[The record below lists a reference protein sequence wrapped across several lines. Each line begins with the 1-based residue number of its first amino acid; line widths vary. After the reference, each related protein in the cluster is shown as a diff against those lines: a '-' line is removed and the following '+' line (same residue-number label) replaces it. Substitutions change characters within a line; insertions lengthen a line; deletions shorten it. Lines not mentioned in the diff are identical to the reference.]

1 MRYPHSERGPVVE
14 TLHGV
19 KVADP
24 YRWLEDPDSAQT
36 KEWVAAQNAIT
47 EEYLAGLASRGWFH
61 KQLSAILGVPVA
73 GVPRARGGQQRT
85 VYLLDRNDGSQ
96 DQDVVMV
103 ADDLATLA
111 AGGRVLIDPAEFS
124 ADGTTSLRAAI
135 LSPDGKWVAYKVS
148 EAGSDWTKLR
158 VRSVGSGADTADVVS
173 YAKFVHP
180 EWLPDSSGFFYWT
193 YPEHGRASGDNPTA
207 LGTGQLMLHRLGRDD
222 DELIYQP
229 DNPRLLG
236 WPFVFADGWLI
247 LTITVG
253 AGRKCLVQARRLDG
267 GTVGPVV
274 HVVTEALASI
284 DPVGVKDDV
293 LYLHTDSGAPRGKVV
308 SVDLAS
314 VESGGTGI
322 WAELIPE
329 RDDILERAA
338 RAGGGFLAVYLRD
351 AQHHVVRFDAAGAEL
366 GEVDLADAG
375 QHGVSQH
382 GVSQHSAGSVTEMNV
397 DGDSSECFLGVES
410 FVRGTRA
417 YRVDLSTGRADP
429 LVLEDQAAPVPDVV
443 TERRSATSADGT
455 TVPYFLLRPAGAS
468 AAGAEAALPTLLYGY
483 GGYNKAMT
491 PAFKAAWPAWL
502 AAGGAV
508 AVANLRGGGEYGR
521 EWHEAGRREHKQNV
535 FDDFIAVG
543 EHLISTGVTTHGQ
556 LVLHGRSN
564 GGLLVGAVMTQRP
577 DLAGV
582 ALPMVGVMDKL
593 RFHKFTIGAA
603 WIAEAG
609 DPDVASDFAFLYA
622 FSPLHALRAGTSYP
636 ATLILTGD
644 HDDRVAPAHS
654 YKFGAE
660 LQHDQAGDAP
670 VLLRIEAATGHGLG
684 KPKRMLAAEFAD
696 MLAFAAEHTGLTP
709 T

>member
-36 KEWVAAQNAIT
+36 KEWVAAQNAVT
-47 EEYLAGLASRGWFH
+47 EEYLAGLAYRRWFRE
-61 KQLSAILGVPVA
+61 QLSAVLSVPRA
-73 GVPRARGGQQRT
+73 GVPRPCGGR
-85 VYLLDRNDGSQ
+85 YLLDRNDGSQ
-96 DQDVVMV
+96 DQDVVTV
-103 ADDLATLA
+103 ADDLTTLA

-124 ADGTTSLRAAI
+124 PDGTVSLRAAV

-148 EAGSDWTKLR
+148 EAGSDWTRLR
-158 VRSVGSGADTADVVS
+158 VRAADSGADTADVVS

-180 EWLPDSSGFFYWT
+180 VWSPDSSGFFYWT
-193 YPEHGRASGDNPTA
+193 YPEHGRAAGDDPTA

-222 DELIYQP
+222 DELIYRP
-229 DNPRLLG
+229 DNPRLLAS
-236 WPFVFADGWLI
+236 PYVFADGWLI
-247 LTITVG
+247 LIIT
-253 AGRKCLVQARRLDG
+253 AGTESKCLVQARRLRG
-267 GTVGPVV
+267 GAAGPVM
-274 HVVTEALASI
+274 HVVTEPRARFE
-284 DPVGVKDDV
+284 PVGMKDDV
-293 LYLHTDSGAPRGKVV
+293 LYLHTDHDAPRGKVV
-308 SVDLAS
+308 GADLARFQA
-314 VESGGTGI
+314 GGTGI

-329 RDDILERAA
+329 RDDILERAH
-338 RAGGGFLAVYLRD
+338 RAGSGFLAVYLRD
-351 AQHHVVRFDAAGAEL
+351 AQHRVLRFDAAGAEL
-366 GEVDLADAG
+366 GQVDLG
-375 QHGVSQH
+375 EP
-382 GVSQHSAGSVTEMNV
+382 GSVSDVNIEEGS
-397 DGDSSECFLGVES
+397 DECFLGVES
-410 FVRGTRA
+410 FVRRTRA

-429 LVLEDQAAPVPDVV
+429 LVLTDKAAPVPDV
-443 TERRSATSADGT
+443 TIERQSATSADGT
-455 TVPYFLLRPAGAS
+455 TVPYFLLRPAGA
-468 AAGAEAALPTLLYGY
+468 ALPLPTVLYGY

-502 AAGGAV
+502 AGGGAL

-521 EWHEAGRREHKQNV
+521 EWHEAGMRERKQNV
-535 FDDFIAVG
+535 FDDCIAVG
-543 EHLISTGVTTHGQ
+543 EHLISSGVTTHGQ

-577 DLAGV
+577 DLAAV

-603 WIAEAG
+603 WIPEKG
-609 DPDVASDFAFLYA
+609 DPDVAEDFAFLHAY
-622 FSPLHALRAGTSYP
+622 SPLHNLRPGTRYP

-660 LQHDQAGDAP
+660 LQHDQASDAP
-670 VLLRIEAATGHGLG
+670 ALLRIEAATGHGLG
-684 KPKRMLAAEFAD
+684 KPKRMLAAEYAD

-709 T
+709 G